1 LYIYIYSYKV
11 NPVIPSTFN
20 LRFQQLEA
28 NIARIFTLIDEFE
41 IELLD
46 EDSPDRRSKY
56 RRRVERLR
64 ELNAG
69 YQQEYDELKTHV
81 SCQAPEQMQDVAAK
95 LQRVNTQINALGNLV
110 LGSYAELQKTLLA
123 RYTAT
128 EQTVVKAITKQLNQ
142 NHLVTVQLV
151 LDALESNY
159 ISEAEIQQFV
169 KGIQQMLG
177 VLEDK
182 KLAFPP
188 GKDAVAEVINDP
200 ALDARHK
207 LKVSLPIIPFL
218 LDYEGELELGAG
230 FNLKAAWERWVAK
243 YRKSRK

>member
-1 LYIYIYSYKV
+1 MVSL
-11 NPVIPSTFN
+11 TFK

-41 IELLD
+41 VEMLD

-56 RRRVERLR
+56 RRRIERLR

-69 YQQEYDELKTHV
+69 YQQEYDELKTQV
-81 SCQAPEQMQDVAAK
+81 TCEVPEQMQDVAAK

-128 EQTVVKAITKQLNQ
+128 ERTVVTAITEQLNQ

-151 LDALESNY
+151 LDALEANY

-169 KGIQQMLG
+169 KGIQQILG
-177 VLEDK
+177 VLEEK
-182 KLAFPP
+182 NLTLPP
-188 GKDAVAEVINDP
+188 GKDAVTKAINDP
-200 ALDARHK
+200 VLDAKHK

-243 YRKSRK
+243 YRKSKG

>member
-1 LYIYIYSYKV
+1 M
-11 NPVIPSTFN
+11 
-20 LRFQQLEA
+20 
-28 NIARIFTLIDEFE
+28 IDEFE

-56 RRRVERLR
+56 RRRIERLR

-69 YQQEYDELKTHV
+69 YQQEYDELKMQVTCEA
-81 SCQAPEQMQDVAAK
+81 SEQMQDVAAE

-110 LGSYAELQKTLLA
+110 LSSYAELRKTLLA

-128 EQTVVKAITKQLNQ
+128 EQTVVAAITERLDQ
-142 NHLVTVQLV
+142 NHLITVQLI
-151 LDALESNY
+151 LDALESNH

-177 VLEDK
+177 VLPEK
-182 KLAFPP
+182 RLAFLP
-188 GKDAVAEVINDP
+188 GKNAVAEVINDP
-200 ALDARHK
+200 ALDAKHK

-243 YRKSRK
+243 YRKSVGSKRGLS